1 MSKVKRILSVIM
13 AMVMVLAMSVPTFAG
28 TVTPSKITVNN
39 LDAKATITWL
49 QIIEPSQSTATG
61 WTFTNGALAEFRKV
75 TTFSSLD
82 EQQILW
88 KLIKYADK
96 DNKVTAPAGTTA
108 ATAADFQAAMAN
120 IELNLG
126 DSYTNTGVKGNEI
139 TAEKAGVYAIKATTT
154 DTANYAYSPMA
165 AFVSFKPY
173 TTAPTALDSAT
184 VNAKRT
190 RIKIEKTSSETDGV
204 VEIDKEVEYKVT
216 TNVPYISD
224 DVADEN
230 VKYTITDQITGAEYS
245 VKNGKLDVTVI
256 LGEGA
261 AAKTETR
268 QVTVTTTTTTTGST
282 GQSFVL
288 DLSNIAKDRKNA
300 NLSLVIKYKAI
311 VKSEKVENTVVPND
325 GKHTF
330 TPKTNTLYTAK
341 ITMTKTDDASVK
353 LEGAGFVV
361 YRVDGEKTYYALVEK
376 DTSKSNNEYVVT
388 GWTENFETAKAE
400 NNLVMTD
407 SEGKVVVRGLDDT
420 YTYKFKE
427 VKAPEGYS
435 VNTDDSTATWDV
447 STDEKP
453 QTPDKRTGTASM
465 TDTKLSALPST
476 GGIGTTIFTIG
487 GCAIMIVAAGLFFA
501 TRRKTQK

>member
-61 WTFTNGALAEFRKV
+61 WTFTNGALAEFQKV
-75 TTFSSLD
+75 TAFSELD

-96 DNKVTAPAGTTA
+96 DNKVTVPADTTA
-108 ATAADFQAAMAN
+108 ATAADFQAAMVN
-120 IELNLG
+120 VEKNLG
-126 DSYTNTGVKGNEI
+126 NSYTDNDVKGNEI
-139 TAEKAGVYAIKATTT
+139 TANKAGVYAIKATTT

-173 TTAPTALDSAT
+173 TTAPTALDNAT

-190 RIKIEKTSSETDGV
+190 TIKIEKTSSETDGV
-204 VEIDKEVEYKVT
+204 VEINKEVEYKVT

-224 DVADEN
+224 NVADKD
-230 VKYTITDQITGAEYS
+230 VKYTITDKITGAEYS
-245 VKNGKLDVTVI
+245 AKNGTLDVTVI
-256 LGEGA
+256 LGDGE

-268 QVTVTTTTTTTGST
+268 QVTVKTETEPA

-288 DLSNIAKDRKNA
+288 DLSDIAKNRNNA

-325 GKHTF
+325 GNHTF

-341 ITMTKTDDASVK
+341 ITMTKTGNASAK

-361 YRVDGEKTYYALVEK
+361 YRVDGEKTYYALVVK

-407 SEGKVVVRGLDDT
+407 SEGKVVVRGLDDS

-435 VNTDDSTATWDV
+435 VNTDDSTATWDA

>member
-61 WTFTNGALAEFRKV
+61 WTFTNGALAEFQKV
-75 TTFSSLD
+75 TAFSELD

-96 DNKVTAPAGTTA
+96 DNKVTVPADTTA
-108 ATAADFQAAMAN
+108 ATAADFQAAMVN
-120 IELNLG
+120 VEKNLG
-126 DSYTNTGVKGNEI
+126 NSYTDNDVKGNEI
-139 TAEKAGVYAIKATTT
+139 TANKAGVYAIKATTT

-173 TTAPTALDSAT
+173 TTAPTALDNAT

-190 RIKIEKTSSETDGV
+190 TIKIEKTSSETDGV
-204 VEIDKEVEYKVT
+204 VEINKEVEYKVT

-224 DVADEN
+224 NVADKD
-230 VKYTITDQITGAEYS
+230 VKYTITDKITGAEYS
-245 VKNGKLDVTVI
+245 AKNGTLDVTVI
-256 LGEGA
+256 LGDGE

-268 QVTVTTTTTTTGST
+268 QVTVKTETEPA

-288 DLSNIAKDRKNA
+288 DLSDIAKNRNNA

-325 GKHTF
+325 GNHTF

-341 ITMTKTDDASVK
+341 ITMTKTDDASAK

-361 YRVDGEKTYYALVEK
+361 YRVDGEKTYYALVVK

-407 SEGKVVVRGLDDT
+407 SEGKVVVRGLDDS

-435 VNTDDSTATWDV
+435 VNTDDSTATWDA

>member
-1 MSKVKRILSVIM
+1 MSKVKKILSVIM

-61 WTFTNGALAEFRKV
+61 WTFTNGALAEFQKV
-75 TTFSSLD
+75 TAFSELD

-96 DNKVTAPAGTTA
+96 DNKVTVPAGTTA
-108 ATAADFQAAMAN
+108 ATAADFQAAMVN
-120 IELNLG
+120 VEKNLG
-126 DSYTNTGVKGNEI
+126 NSYTANDVKGNEI
-139 TAEKAGVYAIKATTT
+139 TANKAGVYAIKATTT

-173 TTAPTALDSAT
+173 KTAPTALDNAT

-190 RIKIEKTSSETDGV
+190 TIKIEKTSSETDGV
-204 VEIDKEVEYKVT
+204 VEINKEVEYTVT

-224 DVADEN
+224 NVADKD
-230 VKYTITDQITGAEYS
+230 VKYTITDKITGAEYS
-245 VKNGKLDVTVI
+245 AKNGTLDVTVI
-256 LGEGA
+256 LGDGE

-268 QVTVTTTTTTTGST
+268 QVTVKTETEPA

-288 DLSNIAKDRKNA
+288 DLSDIAKNRNNA

-325 GKHTF
+325 GNHTF

-341 ITMTKTDDASVK
+341 ITMTKTGNASAK

-361 YRVDGEKTYYALVEK
+361 YRVDDEKTYYALVVK

-388 GWTENFETAKAE
+388 GWTENFEPAKAE

-407 SEGKVVVRGLDDT
+407 SEGKVVVRGLDDS

-435 VNTDDSTATWDV
+435 VNTDDSSATWDTA
-447 STDEKP
+447 TDENP

>member
-61 WTFTNGALAEFRKV
+61 WTFTNGALAEFQKV
-75 TTFSSLD
+75 TAFSELD

-96 DNKVTAPAGTTA
+96 DNKVTVPADTTA
-108 ATAADFQAAMAN
+108 ATAADFQAAMVN
-120 IELNLG
+120 VEKNLG
-126 DSYTNTGVKGNEI
+126 NSYTDNDVKGNEI
-139 TAEKAGVYAIKATTT
+139 TANKAGVYAIKATTT

-173 TTAPTALDSAT
+173 TTAPTALDNAT

-190 RIKIEKTSSETDGV
+190 TIKIEKTSSETDGV
-204 VEIDKEVEYKVT
+204 VEINKEVEYKVT

-224 DVADEN
+224 NVADKD
-230 VKYTITDQITGAEYS
+230 VKYTITDKITGAEYS
-245 VKNGKLDVTVI
+245 AKNGTLDVTVI
-256 LGEGA
+256 LGDRE

-268 QVTVTTTTTTTGST
+268 QVTVKTETEPA

-288 DLSNIAKDRKNA
+288 DLSDIAKNRNNA

-325 GKHTF
+325 GNHTF

-341 ITMTKTDDASVK
+341 ITMTKTGDASAK

-361 YRVDGEKTYYALVEK
+361 YRVDGEKTYYALVVK

-407 SEGKVVVRGLDDT
+407 SEGKVVVRGLDDS

-435 VNTDDSTATWDV
+435 VNTDDSTATWDA

>member
-39 LDAKATITWL
+39 LDEKATITWL

-61 WTFTNGALAEFRKV
+61 WTFTNGALAEFQKV
-75 TTFSSLD
+75 TAFSELD

-96 DNKVTAPAGTTA
+96 DNKVTVPADTTA
-108 ATAADFQAAMAN
+108 ATAADFQAAMVN
-120 IELNLG
+120 VEKNLG
-126 DSYTNTGVKGNEI
+126 NSYTDNDVKGNEI
-139 TAEKAGVYAIKATTT
+139 TANKAGVYAIKATTT

-173 TTAPTALDSAT
+173 TTAPTALDNAT

-190 RIKIEKTSSETDGV
+190 TIKIEKTSSETDGV
-204 VEIDKEVEYKVT
+204 VEINKEVEYKVT

-224 DVADEN
+224 NVADKD
-230 VKYTITDQITGAEYS
+230 VKYTITDKITGAEYS
-245 VKNGKLDVTVI
+245 AKNGTLDVTVI
-256 LGEGA
+256 LGDGE

-268 QVTVTTTTTTTGST
+268 QVTVKTETEPA

-288 DLSNIAKDRKNA
+288 DLSDIAKNRNNA

-325 GKHTF
+325 GNHTF

-341 ITMTKTDDASVK
+341 ITMTKTDDASAK

-361 YRVDGEKTYYALVEK
+361 YRVDGEKTYYALVVK

-407 SEGKVVVRGLDDT
+407 SEGKVVVRGLDDS

-435 VNTDDSTATWDV
+435 VNTDDSTATWDA

>member
-61 WTFTNGALAEFRKV
+61 WTFTNGALAEFQKV
-75 TTFSSLD
+75 TAFSGLD

-96 DNKVTAPAGTTA
+96 DNKVTVPAGTTA
-108 ATAADFQAAMAN
+108 ATAADFQAAMVN
-120 IELNLG
+120 VEKNLG
-126 DSYTNTGVKGNEI
+126 NSYTANDVKGNEI
-139 TAEKAGVYAIKATTT
+139 TANKAGVYAIKATTT

-173 TTAPTALDSAT
+173 TTAPTALDNAT

-190 RIKIEKTSSETDGV
+190 TIKIEKTSSETDGV
-204 VEIDKEVEYKVT
+204 VEINKEVEYTVT

-224 DVADEN
+224 NVADKD
-230 VKYTITDQITGAEYS
+230 VKYTITDKITGAEYS
-245 VKNGKLDVTVI
+245 AKNGTLDVTVI
-256 LGEGA
+256 LGDGE
-261 AAKTETR
+261 AAKTETEPA
-268 QVTVTTTTTTTGST
+268 

-288 DLSNIAKDRKNA
+288 DLSDIAKNRNNA

-325 GKHTF
+325 GNHTF

-341 ITMTKTDDASVK
+341 ITMTKTGDASAK

-361 YRVDGEKTYYALVEK
+361 YRVDGKKTYYALVVK

-407 SEGKVVVRGLDDT
+407 SEGKVVVRGLDDS

-435 VNTDDSTATWDV
+435 VNTDDSSATWDTA
-447 STDEKP
+447 TDENP

>member
-28 TVTPSKITVNN
+28 TVTSSKITVNN

-61 WTFTNGALAEFRKV
+61 WTFTNGALAEFQKV
-75 TTFSSLD
+75 TAFSELD

-96 DNKVTAPAGTTA
+96 DNKVTVPADTTA
-108 ATAADFQAAMAN
+108 ATAADFQAAMVN
-120 IELNLG
+120 VEKNLG
-126 DSYTNTGVKGNEI
+126 NSYTDNDVKGNEI
-139 TAEKAGVYAIKATTT
+139 TANKAGVYAIKATTT

-173 TTAPTALDSAT
+173 TTAPTALDNAT

-190 RIKIEKTSSETDGV
+190 TIKIEKTSSETDGV
-204 VEIDKEVEYKVT
+204 VEINKEVEYKVT

-224 DVADEN
+224 NVADKD
-230 VKYTITDQITGAEYS
+230 VKYTITDKITGAEYS
-245 VKNGKLDVTVI
+245 AKNGTLDVTVI
-256 LGEGA
+256 LGDGE

-268 QVTVTTTTTTTGST
+268 QVTVKTETEPA

-288 DLSNIAKDRKNA
+288 DLSDIAKNRNNA

-325 GKHTF
+325 GNHTF

-341 ITMTKTDDASVK
+341 ITMTKTGDASAK

-361 YRVDGEKTYYALVEK
+361 YRVDGEKTYYALVVK

-407 SEGKVVVRGLDDT
+407 SEGKVVVRGLDDS

-435 VNTDDSTATWDV
+435 VNTDDSTATWDA

>member
-61 WTFTNGALAEFRKV
+61 WTFTNGALAEFQKV
-75 TTFSSLD
+75 TAFSELD

-96 DNKVTAPAGTTA
+96 DNKVTVPADTTA
-108 ATAADFQAAMAN
+108 ATAADFQAAMVN
-120 IELNLG
+120 VEKNLG
-126 DSYTNTGVKGNEI
+126 NSYTDNDVKGNEI
-139 TAEKAGVYAIKATTT
+139 TANKAGVYAIKATTT

-173 TTAPTALDSAT
+173 TTAPTALDNAT

-190 RIKIEKTSSETDGV
+190 TIKIEKTSSETDGV
-204 VEIDKEVEYKVT
+204 VEINKEVEYKVT

-224 DVADEN
+224 NVADKD
-230 VKYTITDQITGAEYS
+230 VKYTITDKITGAEYS
-245 VKNGKLDVTVI
+245 AKNGTLDVKVI
-256 LGEGA
+256 LGDGE

-268 QVTVTTTTTTTGST
+268 QVTVKTETEPA

-288 DLSNIAKDRKNA
+288 DLSDIAKNRNNA

-325 GKHTF
+325 GNHTF

-341 ITMTKTDDASVK
+341 ITMTKTGDASAK

-361 YRVDGEKTYYALVEK
+361 YRVDGEKTYYALVVK

-407 SEGKVVVRGLDDT
+407 SEGKVVVRGLDDS

-435 VNTDDSTATWDV
+435 VNTDDSTATWDA

>member
-39 LDAKATITWL
+39 LDTKATITWL

-61 WTFTNGALAEFRKV
+61 WTFTNGALAEFQKV
-75 TTFSSLD
+75 TAFSELD

-96 DNKVTAPAGTTA
+96 DNKVTVPADTTA
-108 ATAADFQAAMAN
+108 ATAADFQAAMVN
-120 IELNLG
+120 VEKNLG
-126 DSYTNTGVKGNEI
+126 NSYTDNDVKGNEI
-139 TAEKAGVYAIKATTT
+139 TANKAGVYAIKATTT

-173 TTAPTALDSAT
+173 TTAPTALDNAT

-190 RIKIEKTSSETDGV
+190 TIKIEKTSSETDGV
-204 VEIDKEVEYKVT
+204 VEINKEVEYKVT

-224 DVADEN
+224 NVADKD
-230 VKYTITDQITGAEYS
+230 VKYTITDKITGAEYS
-245 VKNGKLDVTVI
+245 AKNGTLDVTVI
-256 LGEGA
+256 LGDGE

-268 QVTVTTTTTTTGST
+268 QVTVKTETEPA

-288 DLSNIAKDRKNA
+288 DLSDIAKNRNNA

-325 GKHTF
+325 GNHTF

-341 ITMTKTDDASVK
+341 ITMTKTGDASVK

-361 YRVDGEKTYYALVEK
+361 YRVDGEKTYYALVVK

-407 SEGKVVVRGLDDT
+407 SEGKVVVRGLDDS

-435 VNTDDSTATWDV
+435 VNTDDSTATWDA

>member
-61 WTFTNGALAEFRKV
+61 WTFTNGALAEFQKV
-75 TTFSSLD
+75 TAFSELD

-96 DNKVTAPAGTTA
+96 DNKVTVPADTTA
-108 ATAADFQAAMAN
+108 ATAADFQAAMVN
-120 IELNLG
+120 VEKNLG
-126 DSYTNTGVKGNEI
+126 NSYTDNDVKGNEI
-139 TAEKAGVYAIKATTT
+139 TANKAGVYAIKATTT

-173 TTAPTALDSAT
+173 TTAPTALDNAT

-190 RIKIEKTSSETDGV
+190 TIKIEKTSSETDGV
-204 VEIDKEVEYKVT
+204 VEINKEVEYKVT

-224 DVADEN
+224 NVADKD
-230 VKYTITDQITGAEYS
+230 VKYTITDKITGAEYS
-245 VKNGKLDVTVI
+245 AKNGTLDVTVI
-256 LGEGA
+256 LGDGE

-268 QVTVTTTTTTTGST
+268 QVTVKTETEPA

-288 DLSNIAKDRKNA
+288 DLSDIAKNRNNA

-325 GKHTF
+325 GNHTF

-341 ITMTKTDDASVK
+341 ITMTKTGDASAK

-361 YRVDGEKTYYALVEK
+361 YRVDGEKTYYALVVK

-407 SEGKVVVRGLDDT
+407 SEGKVVVRGLDDS

-435 VNTDDSTATWDV
+435 VNTDDSTATWDA

>member
-39 LDAKATITWL
+39 LDTKATITWL

-61 WTFTNGALAEFRKV
+61 WTFTNGALAEFQKV
-75 TTFSSLD
+75 TAFSELD

-96 DNKVTAPAGTTA
+96 DNKVTVPADTTA
-108 ATAADFQAAMAN
+108 ATAADFQAAMVN
-120 IELNLG
+120 VEKNLG
-126 DSYTNTGVKGNEI
+126 NSYTDNDVKGNEI
-139 TAEKAGVYAIKATTT
+139 TANKAGVYAIKATTT

-173 TTAPTALDSAT
+173 TTAPTALDNAT

-190 RIKIEKTSSETDGV
+190 TIKIEKTSSETDGV
-204 VEIDKEVEYKVT
+204 VEINKEVEYKVT

-224 DVADEN
+224 NVADKD
-230 VKYTITDQITGAEYS
+230 VKYTITDKITGAEYS
-245 VKNGKLDVTVI
+245 AKNGTLDVTVI
-256 LGEGA
+256 LGDGE

-268 QVTVTTTTTTTGST
+268 QVTVKTETEPA

-288 DLSNIAKDRKNA
+288 DLSDIAKNRNNA

-325 GKHTF
+325 GNHTF

-341 ITMTKTDDASVK
+341 ITMTKTGDTSAK

-361 YRVDGEKTYYALVEK
+361 YRVDGEKTYYALVVK

-407 SEGKVVVRGLDDT
+407 SEGKVVVRGLDDS

-435 VNTDDSTATWDV
+435 VNTDDSTATWDA

>member
-61 WTFTNGALAEFRKV
+61 WTFTNGALDEFQKV
-75 TTFSSLD
+75 TAFSGLD

-96 DNKVTAPAGTTA
+96 DNKVTVPADTTA
-108 ATAADFQAAMAN
+108 ATAADFQAAMVN
-120 IELNLG
+120 VEKNLG
-126 DSYTNTGVKGNEI
+126 NSYTANDVKGNEI
-139 TAEKAGVYAIKATTT
+139 TANKAGVYAIKATTT

-173 TTAPTALDSAT
+173 TTAPTALDNAT

-190 RIKIEKTSSETDGV
+190 TIKIEKTSSETDGV
-204 VEIDKEVEYKVT
+204 VEINKEVEYTVT

-224 DVADEN
+224 NVADKD
-230 VKYTITDQITGAEYS
+230 VKYTITDKITGAEYS
-245 VKNGKLDVTVI
+245 AKNGTLDVTVI
-256 LGEGA
+256 LGDGE

-268 QVTVTTTTTTTGST
+268 QVTVKTETEPA

-288 DLSNIAKDRKNA
+288 DLSDIAKNRNNT

-325 GKHTF
+325 GNHTF

-341 ITMTKTDDASVK
+341 ITMTKTDDASAK

-361 YRVDGEKTYYALVEK
+361 YRVDGEKTYYALVVK

-407 SEGKVVVRGLDDT
+407 SEGKVVVRGLDDS

-435 VNTDDSTATWDV
+435 VNTDDSTATWDA

>member
-61 WTFTNGALAEFRKV
+61 WTFTNGALAEFQKV
-75 TTFSSLD
+75 TAFSGLD

-96 DNKVTAPAGTTA
+96 DNKVTVPAYTTA
-108 ATAADFQAAMAN
+108 ATAADFQAAMVN
-120 IELNLG
+120 VEKNLG
-126 DSYTNTGVKGNEI
+126 NSYTANEVKGNEI
-139 TAEKAGVYAIKATTT
+139 TANKAGVYAIKATTT

-173 TTAPTALDSAT
+173 TTAPTALDNAT

-190 RIKIEKTSSETDGV
+190 TIKIEKTSSEIDGV
-204 VEIDKEVEYKVT
+204 VEINKEVEYTVT
-216 TNVPYISD
+216 TNIPYISD
-224 DVADEN
+224 NVADKD
-230 VKYTITDQITGAEYS
+230 VKYTITDKITGAEYS
-245 VKNGKLDVTVI
+245 AKNGTLDVTVI
-256 LGEGA
+256 LGDGE

-268 QVTVTTTTTTTGST
+268 QVTVKTETEPA

-288 DLSNIAKDRKNA
+288 DLSDIAKNRNNA
-300 NLSLVIKYKAI
+300 NLSLVIKYNAI

-325 GKHTF
+325 GNHTF

-341 ITMTKTDDASVK
+341 ITMTKTGDASAK

-361 YRVDGEKTYYALVEK
+361 YRVDGEKTYYASVVK
-376 DTSKSNNEYVVT
+376 DISKSNNEYVVT

-407 SEGKVVVRGLDDT
+407 SEGKVVVRGLDDS

-435 VNTDDSTATWDV
+435 VNTDDSTATWDA

>member
-61 WTFTNGALAEFRKV
+61 WTFTNGALAEFQKV
-75 TTFSSLD
+75 TAFSELD

-96 DNKVTAPAGTTA
+96 DNKVTVPADT
-108 ATAADFQAAMAN
+108 TAADFQAAMVN
-120 IELNLG
+120 VEKNLG
-126 DSYTNTGVKGNEI
+126 NSYTDNDVKGNEI
-139 TAEKAGVYAIKATTT
+139 TANKAGVYAIKATTT

-173 TTAPTALDSAT
+173 TTAPTALDNAT

-190 RIKIEKTSSETDGV
+190 TIKIEKTSSETDGV
-204 VEIDKEVEYKVT
+204 VEINKEVEYKVT

-224 DVADEN
+224 NVADKD
-230 VKYTITDQITGAEYS
+230 VKYTITDKITGAEYS
-245 VKNGKLDVTVI
+245 AKNGTLDVTVI
-256 LGEGA
+256 LGDGE

-268 QVTVTTTTTTTGST
+268 QVTVKTETEPA

-288 DLSNIAKDRKNA
+288 DLSDIAKNRNNA

-325 GKHTF
+325 GNHTF

-341 ITMTKTDDASVK
+341 ITMTKTGDASAK

-361 YRVDGEKTYYALVEK
+361 YRVDGEKTYYALVVK

-407 SEGKVVVRGLDDT
+407 SEGKVVVRGLDDS

-435 VNTDDSTATWDV
+435 VNTDDSTATWDA

>member
-61 WTFTNGALAEFRKV
+61 WTFTNGALAEFQKV
-75 TTFSSLD
+75 GTFSSLD

-96 DNKVTAPAGTTA
+96 DNKVTVPAGTTA
-108 ATAADFQAAMAN
+108 ATAADFQAAMTN
-120 IELNLG
+120 VQKNLG
-126 DSYTNTGVKGNEI
+126 NSYVHTDVTSNEI
-139 TAEKAGVYAIKATTT
+139 TARKAGVYAIKAETT

-173 TTAPTALDSAT
+173 TTAPTALDNET

-190 RIKIEKTSSETDGV
+190 TIKIEKTSSETDGV
-204 VEIDKEVEYKVT
+204 VEIDKEVEYIVT

-224 DVADEN
+224 DVEDKD
-230 VKYTITDQITGAEYS
+230 VKYTITDTITGAEYS
-245 VKNGKLDVTVI
+245 AKDGTLNVTVI
-256 LGEGA
+256 LGEGE

-268 QVTVTTTTTTTGST
+268 QVTVTPGTT

-288 DLSNIAKDRKNA
+288 DLSDIAKDRRNA

-311 VKSEKVENTVVPND
+311 VKSEIVENTVEPN
-325 GKHTF
+325 GGNHTF

-341 ITMTKTDDASVK
+341 ITMTKTGEANVK
-353 LEGAGFVV
+353 LAGAGFVV
-361 YRVDGEKTYYALVEK
+361 YRVDGEKTYYALVKK
-376 DTSKSNNEYVVT
+376 DNSKTTNNEYVVT

-400 NNLVMTD
+400 RNLVMTD

>member
-61 WTFTNGALAEFRKV
+61 WTFTNGALAEFQKV
-75 TTFSSLD
+75 GTFSSLD

-96 DNKVTAPAGTTA
+96 DNKVTVPAGTTA
-108 ATAADFQAAMAN
+108 ATAEDFQAAMTN
-120 IELNLG
+120 VQKNLG
-126 DSYTNTGVKGNEI
+126 NSYVHTDVTSNEI
-139 TAEKAGVYAIKATTT
+139 TARKAGVYAIKAETT

-173 TTAPTALDSAT
+173 TTAPTALDNET

-190 RIKIEKTSSETDGV
+190 TIKIEKTSSETDGV
-204 VEIDKEVEYKVT
+204 VEIDKEVEYIVT

-224 DVADEN
+224 DVEDKD
-230 VKYTITDQITGAEYS
+230 VKYTITDTITGAEYS
-245 VKNGKLDVTVI
+245 AKDGTLNVTVI
-256 LGEGA
+256 LGEGE

-268 QVTVTTTTTTTGST
+268 QVTVTPGTT

-288 DLSNIAKDRKNA
+288 DLSDIAKDRRNA

-311 VKSEKVENTVVPND
+311 VKSEIVENTVEPND
-325 GKHTF
+325 GNHIF

-341 ITMTKTDDASVK
+341 ITMTKTGEANVK
-353 LEGAGFVV
+353 LAGAGFVV
-361 YRVDGEKTYYALVEK
+361 YRVDGEKTYYALVKK
-376 DTSKSNNEYVVT
+376 DNSKTTNNEYVVT

-400 NNLVMTD
+400 RNLVMTD

>member
-39 LDAKATITWL
+39 LDTKATITWL

-61 WTFTNGALAEFRKV
+61 WTFTNGALAEFQKV
-75 TTFSSLD
+75 TAFSELD

-96 DNKVTAPAGTTA
+96 DNKVTVPADT
-108 ATAADFQAAMAN
+108 TAADFQAAMVN
-120 IELNLG
+120 VEKNLG
-126 DSYTNTGVKGNEI
+126 NSYTDNDVKGNEI
-139 TAEKAGVYAIKATTT
+139 TANKAGVYAIKATTT

-173 TTAPTALDSAT
+173 TTAPTALDNAT

-190 RIKIEKTSSETDGV
+190 TIKIEKTSSETDGV
-204 VEIDKEVEYKVT
+204 VEINKEVEYKVT

-224 DVADEN
+224 NVADKD
-230 VKYTITDQITGAEYS
+230 VKYTITDKITGAEYS
-245 VKNGKLDVTVI
+245 AKNGTLDVTVI
-256 LGEGA
+256 LGDGE

-268 QVTVTTTTTTTGST
+268 QVTVKTETEPA

-288 DLSNIAKDRKNA
+288 DLSDIAKNRNNA

-325 GKHTF
+325 ENHTF

-341 ITMTKTDDASVK
+341 ITMTKTGDASAK

-361 YRVDGEKTYYALVEK
+361 YRVDGEKTYYALVVK

-407 SEGKVVVRGLDDT
+407 SEGKVVVRGLDDS

-435 VNTDDSTATWDV
+435 VNTDDSTATWDA

>member
-61 WTFTNGALAEFRKV
+61 WTFTNGALAEFQKV
-75 TTFSSLD
+75 TAFSELD

-96 DNKVTAPAGTTA
+96 DNKVTVPADTTA
-108 ATAADFQAAMAN
+108 ATAADFQAAMVN
-120 IELNLG
+120 VEKNLG
-126 DSYTNTGVKGNEI
+126 NSYTDNDVKGNEI
-139 TAEKAGVYAIKATTT
+139 TANKAGVYAIKATTT

-173 TTAPTALDSAT
+173 TTAPTALDNAT

-190 RIKIEKTSSETDGV
+190 TIKIEKTSSETDGV
-204 VEIDKEVEYKVT
+204 VEINKEVEYKVT

-224 DVADEN
+224 NVADKD
-230 VKYTITDQITGAEYS
+230 VKYTITDKITGAEYS
-245 VKNGKLDVTVI
+245 AKNGTLDVTVI
-256 LGEGA
+256 LGDGE

-268 QVTVTTTTTTTGST
+268 QVTVKTETEPA

-288 DLSNIAKDRKNA
+288 DLSDIAKNRNNA

-325 GKHTF
+325 GNHTF

-341 ITMTKTDDASVK
+341 ITMTKTGDVSAK

-361 YRVDGEKTYYALVEK
+361 YRVDGEKTYYALVVK

-407 SEGKVVVRGLDDT
+407 SEGKVVVRGLDDS

-435 VNTDDSTATWDV
+435 VNTDDSTATWDAL
-447 STDEKP
+447 TDEKP

>member
-61 WTFTNGALAEFRKV
+61 WTFTNGALAEFQKV
-75 TTFSSLD
+75 TAFSELD

-96 DNKVTAPAGTTA
+96 DNKVTVPADTTA
-108 ATAADFQAAMAN
+108 ATAADFQAAMVN
-120 IELNLG
+120 VEKNLG
-126 DSYTNTGVKGNEI
+126 NSYTDNDVKGNEI
-139 TAEKAGVYAIKATTT
+139 TANKAGVYAIKATTT

-173 TTAPTALDSAT
+173 TTAPTALDNAT

-190 RIKIEKTSSETDGV
+190 TIKIEKTSSETDGV
-204 VEIDKEVEYKVT
+204 VEINKEVEYKVT

-224 DVADEN
+224 NVADKD
-230 VKYTITDQITGAEYS
+230 VKYTITDKITGAEYS
-245 VKNGKLDVTVI
+245 AKNGTLDVTVI
-256 LGEGA
+256 LGDGE

-268 QVTVTTTTTTTGST
+268 QVTVKTETEPA

-288 DLSNIAKDRKNA
+288 DLSDIAKNRNNA

-325 GKHTF
+325 GNHTF

-341 ITMTKTDDASVK
+341 ITMTKTGDASAK

-361 YRVDGEKTYYALVEK
+361 YRVDGEKTYYALVVK

-407 SEGKVVVRGLDDT
+407 SEGKVVVRGLDDS

-435 VNTDDSTATWDV
+435 VNTDDSTATWDA
-447 STDEKP
+447 STGEKP

>member
-1 MSKVKRILSVIM
+1 
-13 AMVMVLAMSVPTFAG
+13 
-28 TVTPSKITVNN
+28 
-39 LDAKATITWL
+39 
-49 QIIEPSQSTATG
+49 
-61 WTFTNGALAEFRKV
+61 
-75 TTFSSLD
+75 
-82 EQQILW
+82 
-88 KLIKYADK
+88 
-96 DNKVTAPAGTTA
+96 
-108 ATAADFQAAMAN
+108 
-120 IELNLG
+120 
-126 DSYTNTGVKGNEI
+126 
-139 TAEKAGVYAIKATTT
+139 
-154 DTANYAYSPMA
+154 
-165 AFVSFKPY
+165 
-173 TTAPTALDSAT
+173 
-184 VNAKRT
+184 
-190 RIKIEKTSSETDGV
+190 
-204 VEIDKEVEYKVT
+204 
-216 TNVPYISD
+216 
-224 DVADEN
+224 
-230 VKYTITDQITGAEYS
+230 
-245 VKNGKLDVTVI
+245 
-256 LGEGA
+256 
-261 AAKTETR
+261 
-268 QVTVTTTTTTTGST
+268 
-282 GQSFVL
+282 
-288 DLSNIAKDRKNA
+288 
-300 NLSLVIKYKAI
+300 
-311 VKSEKVENTVVPND
+311 
-325 GKHTF
+325 
-330 TPKTNTLYTAK
+330 
-341 ITMTKTDDASVK
+341 MTKTDDASVK

>member
-13 AMVMVLAMSVPTFAG
+13 SMVMVLAMSVPTFAG

-61 WTFTNGALAEFRKV
+61 WTFTNGALAEFQKV
-75 TTFSSLD
+75 TAFSELD

-96 DNKVTAPAGTTA
+96 DNKVTVPADTTA
-108 ATAADFQAAMAN
+108 ATAADFQAAMVN
-120 IELNLG
+120 VEKNLG
-126 DSYTNTGVKGNEI
+126 NSYTDNDVKGNEI
-139 TAEKAGVYAIKATTT
+139 TANKAGVYAIKATTT

-173 TTAPTALDSAT
+173 TTAPTALDNAT

-190 RIKIEKTSSETDGV
+190 TIKIEKTSSETDGV
-204 VEIDKEVEYKVT
+204 VEINKEVEYKVT

-224 DVADEN
+224 NVADKD
-230 VKYTITDQITGAEYS
+230 VKYTITDKITGAEYS
-245 VKNGKLDVTVI
+245 AKNGTLDVTVI
-256 LGEGA
+256 LGDGE

-268 QVTVTTTTTTTGST
+268 QVTVKTETEPA

-288 DLSNIAKDRKNA
+288 DLSDIAKNRNNA

-325 GKHTF
+325 GNHTF

-341 ITMTKTDDASVK
+341 ITMTKTGDESAK

-361 YRVDGEKTYYALVEK
+361 YRVDGEKTYYALVVK

-400 NNLVMTD
+400 NKLVMTD
-407 SEGKVVVRGLDDT
+407 SEGKVVVRGLDDS

-435 VNTDDSTATWDV
+435 VNTNDSTATWDA

-453 QTPDKRTGTASM
+453 QTPDKCTGTASM

>member
-61 WTFTNGALAEFRKV
+61 WTFTNGALAEFQKV
-75 TTFSSLD
+75 TAFSELD

-96 DNKVTAPAGTTA
+96 DNKVTVPADTTA
-108 ATAADFQAAMAN
+108 ATAADFQAAMVN
-120 IELNLG
+120 VEKNLG
-126 DSYTNTGVKGNEI
+126 NSYTDNDVKGNEI
-139 TAEKAGVYAIKATTT
+139 TANKAGVYAIKATTT

-173 TTAPTALDSAT
+173 TTAPTALDNAT

-190 RIKIEKTSSETDGV
+190 TIKIEKTSSETDGV
-204 VEIDKEVEYKVT
+204 VEINKEVEYKVT

-224 DVADEN
+224 NVADKD
-230 VKYTITDQITGAEYS
+230 VKYTITDKITGAEYS
-245 VKNGKLDVTVI
+245 AKNGTLDVTVI
-256 LGEGA
+256 LGDGE

-268 QVTVTTTTTTTGST
+268 QVTVKTETEPA

-288 DLSNIAKDRKNA
+288 DLSDIAKNRNNA

-325 GKHTF
+325 GNHTF

-341 ITMTKTDDASVK
+341 ITMTKTGDASAK

-361 YRVDGEKTYYALVEK
+361 YRVDGEKTYYALVVK

-407 SEGKVVVRGLDDT
+407 SEGKVVVRGLDDS

-435 VNTDDSTATWDV
+435 VNTDDSTAKWDA

>member
-61 WTFTNGALAEFRKV
+61 WTFTNGALAEFQKV
-75 TTFSSLD
+75 GTFSSLD

-96 DNKVTAPAGTTA
+96 DNKVTVPAGTTA
-108 ATAADFQAAMAN
+108 ATAADFQAAMTN
-120 IELNLG
+120 VQKNLG
-126 DSYTNTGVKGNEI
+126 NSYVHTDVTSNEI
-139 TAEKAGVYAIKATTT
+139 TARKAGVYAIKAETT

-173 TTAPTALDSAT
+173 TTAPTALDNET

-190 RIKIEKTSSETDGV
+190 TIKIEKTSSETDGV
-204 VEIDKEVEYKVT
+204 VEIDKEVEYIVT

-224 DVADEN
+224 DVEDKD
-230 VKYTITDQITGAEYS
+230 VKYTITDTITGAEYS
-245 VKNGKLDVTVI
+245 AKDGTLNVTVI
-256 LGEGA
+256 LGEGE

-268 QVTVTTTTTTTGST
+268 QVTVTPGTT

-288 DLSNIAKDRKNA
+288 DLSDIAKDRRNA

-311 VKSEKVENTVVPND
+311 VKSEIVENTVEPND
-325 GKHTF
+325 GNHTF

-341 ITMTKTDDASVK
+341 ITMTKTGEANVK
-353 LEGAGFVV
+353 LAGAGFVV
-361 YRVDGEKTYYALVEK
+361 YRVDGEKTYYALVKK
-376 DTSKSNNEYVVT
+376 DNSKTTNNEYVVT

-400 NNLVMTD
+400 RKLVMTD

>member
-61 WTFTNGALAEFRKV
+61 WTFTNGALAEFQKV
-75 TTFSSLD
+75 TAFSELD

-96 DNKVTAPAGTTA
+96 DNKVTVPADTTA
-108 ATAADFQAAMAN
+108 ATAADFQAAMVN
-120 IELNLG
+120 VEKNLG
-126 DSYTNTGVKGNEI
+126 NSYTDNDVKGNEI
-139 TAEKAGVYAIKATTT
+139 TANKAGVYAIKATTT

-173 TTAPTALDSAT
+173 TTAPTALDNAT

-190 RIKIEKTSSETDGV
+190 TIKIEKKSSETDGV
-204 VEIDKEVEYKVT
+204 VEINKEVEYKVT

-224 DVADEN
+224 NVADKD
-230 VKYTITDQITGAEYS
+230 VKYTITDKITGAEYS
-245 VKNGKLDVTVI
+245 AKNGTLDVTVI
-256 LGEGA
+256 LGDGE

-268 QVTVTTTTTTTGST
+268 QVTVKTETEPA

-288 DLSNIAKDRKNA
+288 DLSDIAKNRNNA

-325 GKHTF
+325 GNHTF

-341 ITMTKTDDASVK
+341 ITMTKTGDVSAK

-361 YRVDGEKTYYALVEK
+361 YRVDGEKTYYALVVK

-407 SEGKVVVRGLDDT
+407 PEGKVVVRGLDDS

-435 VNTDDSTATWDV
+435 VNTDDSTATWDA

>member
-39 LDAKATITWL
+39 LDAQATITWL

-61 WTFTNGALAEFRKV
+61 WAFTNGVLAEFQKV

-96 DNKVTAPAGTTA
+96 DNKVTVPEGITA
-108 ATAADFQAAMAN
+108 ATAKDFQAAMAN

-126 DSYTNTGVKGNEI
+126 TSYVDTDVTGNEI
-139 TAEKAGVYAIKATTT
+139 TAKKAGVYAIKATTS

-173 TTAPTALDSAT
+173 TTPAPTELDNAT

-190 RIKIEKTSSETDGV
+190 TIKIEKTSSETDGV
-204 VEIDKEVEYKVT
+204 VEIDKEVEYQVT

-224 DVADEN
+224 DVADDK
-230 VKYTITDQITGAEYS
+230 VTYTITDKITGAEYS
-245 VKNGKLDVTVI
+245 AKNGKLDVTVI
-256 LGEGA
+256 LGEGE

-268 QVTVTTTTTTTGST
+268 QVVVKAETEPT

-288 DLSNIAKDRKNA
+288 DLSDIAKNRKNA

-311 VKSEKVENTVVPND
+311 VKSEKVENTVKPND

-330 TPKTNTLYTAK
+330 TPNKNTLYTAK
-341 ITMTKTDDASVK
+341 ITMTKTGEANVK
-353 LEGAGFVV
+353 LAGAGFVV
-361 YRVDGEKTYYALVEK
+361 YRVDGENKYYALVEK
-376 DTSKSNNEYVVT
+376 DNSKSNNEYVVT
-388 GWTENFETAKAE
+388 GWTENFETAKVE
-400 NNLVMTD
+400 RNLVMTD
-407 SEGKVVVRGLDDT
+407 SDGKVVVRGLDDS
-420 YTYKFKE
+420 YEYKFKE

-447 STDEKP
+447 TTAEKP

>member
-61 WTFTNGALAEFRKV
+61 WTFTNGALAEFQKV
-75 TTFSSLD
+75 TAFSELD

-96 DNKVTAPAGTTA
+96 DNKVTVPADTTA
-108 ATAADFQAAMAN
+108 ATAADFQAAMVN
-120 IELNLG
+120 VEKNLG
-126 DSYTNTGVKGNEI
+126 NSYTANDVKGNEI
-139 TAEKAGVYAIKATTT
+139 TANKAGVYAIKATTT

-173 TTAPTALDSAT
+173 TTAPTALDNAT

-190 RIKIEKTSSETDGV
+190 TIKIEKTSSETDGV
-204 VEIDKEVEYKVT
+204 VEINKEVEYKVT

-224 DVADEN
+224 NVADKD
-230 VKYTITDQITGAEYS
+230 VKYTITDKITGAEYS
-245 VKNGKLDVTVI
+245 AKNGTLDVTVI
-256 LGEGA
+256 LGDGE

-268 QVTVTTTTTTTGST
+268 QVTVKTETEPA

-288 DLSNIAKDRKNA
+288 DLSDIAKNRNNA

-325 GKHTF
+325 GNHTF

-341 ITMTKTDDASVK
+341 ITMTKTGDTSAK

-361 YRVDGEKTYYALVEK
+361 YRVDGEKTYYALVVK

-407 SEGKVVVRGLDDT
+407 SEGKVVVRGLDDS

-435 VNTDDSTATWDV
+435 VNTDDSTATWDA

>member
-61 WTFTNGALAEFRKV
+61 WTFTNGALAEFQKV
-75 TTFSSLD
+75 GTFSSLD

-96 DNKVTAPAGTTA
+96 DNKVTVPAGTTA

-120 IELNLG
+120 VQKNLG
-126 DSYTNTGVKGNEI
+126 NSYVNTDVTSNEI
-139 TAEKAGVYAIKATTT
+139 TARKAGVYAIKAQTT

-173 TTAPTALDSAT
+173 TTAPTALDNAT

-190 RIKIEKTSSETDGV
+190 TIKIEKTSSEKDGV
-204 VEIDKEVEYKVT
+204 VEIDKEVEYTVT

-224 DVADEN
+224 DVEDKD
-230 VKYTITDQITGAEYS
+230 VKYTITDTITGAEYS
-245 VKNGKLDVTVI
+245 AKDGTLNVTVI
-256 LGEGA
+256 LGEGE

-268 QVTVTTTTTTTGST
+268 QVTVTPGTT

-288 DLSNIAKDRKNA
+288 DLSDIAKDRRNA

-311 VKSEKVENTVVPND
+311 VKSEIVKNTVEPND

-341 ITMTKTDDASVK
+341 ITMTKTGEVNVK
-353 LEGAGFVV
+353 LAGAGFVV
-361 YRVDGEKTYYALVEK
+361 YRVDREKTYYALVEK
-376 DTSKSNNEYVVT
+376 DNSKTNNEYVVT

-400 NNLVMTD
+400 KNLVMTD
-407 SEGKVVVRGLDDT
+407 SEGKVVVRGLDDS
-420 YTYKFKE
+420 YIYKFTE

-435 VNTDDSTATWDV
+435 VNTDDSSATWDAA
-447 STDEKP
+447 TDENP

>member
-61 WTFTNGALAEFRKV
+61 WTFTNGALAEFQKV
-75 TTFSSLD
+75 TAFSELD

-96 DNKVTAPAGTTA
+96 DNKVTVPADTTA
-108 ATAADFQAAMAN
+108 ATAADFQAAMVN
-120 IELNLG
+120 VEKNLG
-126 DSYTNTGVKGNEI
+126 NSYTDNDVKGNEI
-139 TAEKAGVYAIKATTT
+139 TANKAGVYAIKATTT

-173 TTAPTALDSAT
+173 TTAPTALDNAT

-190 RIKIEKTSSETDGV
+190 TIKIEKTSSETDGV
-204 VEIDKEVEYKVT
+204 VEINKEVEYKVT

-224 DVADEN
+224 NVADKD
-230 VKYTITDQITGAEYS
+230 VKYTITDKITGAEYS
-245 VKNGKLDVTVI
+245 AKNGTLDVTVI
-256 LGEGA
+256 LGDGE

-268 QVTVTTTTTTTGST
+268 QVTVKTETEPA

-288 DLSNIAKDRKNA
+288 DLSDIAKNRNNA

-311 VKSEKVENTVVPND
+311 VKSEKVENTVVPN
-325 GKHTF
+325 GGNHTF

-341 ITMTKTDDASVK
+341 ITMTKTGDASAK

-361 YRVDGEKTYYALVEK
+361 YRVDGEKTYYALVVK

-407 SEGKVVVRGLDDT
+407 SEGKVVVRGLDDS

-435 VNTDDSTATWDV
+435 VNTDDSTATWDA

>member
-61 WTFTNGALAEFRKV
+61 WTFTNGALAEFQKV
-75 TTFSSLD
+75 TAFSELD

-96 DNKVTAPAGTTA
+96 DNKVTVPADTTA
-108 ATAADFQAAMAN
+108 ATAADFQAAMVN
-120 IELNLG
+120 VEKNLG
-126 DSYTNTGVKGNEI
+126 NSYTDNDVKGNEI
-139 TAEKAGVYAIKATTT
+139 TANKAGVYAIKATTT

-173 TTAPTALDSAT
+173 TTAPTALDNAT

-190 RIKIEKTSSETDGV
+190 TIKIEKTSSETDGV
-204 VEIDKEVEYKVT
+204 VEINKEVEYKVT

-224 DVADEN
+224 NVADKD
-230 VKYTITDQITGAEYS
+230 VKYTITDKITGAEYS
-245 VKNGKLDVTVI
+245 AKNGTLDVTVI
-256 LGEGA
+256 LGDGE

-268 QVTVTTTTTTTGST
+268 QVTVKTETEPA

-288 DLSNIAKDRKNA
+288 DLSDIAKNRNNA

-325 GKHTF
+325 GNHTF

-341 ITMTKTDDASVK
+341 ITMTKTGDASAK

-361 YRVDGEKTYYALVEK
+361 YRVDGEKTYYALVVK

-388 GWTENFETAKAE
+388 GWTEKFETAKAE

-407 SEGKVVVRGLDDT
+407 SEGKVVVRGLDDS

-435 VNTDDSTATWDV
+435 VNTDDSTATWDA

>member
-61 WTFTNGALAEFRKV
+61 WTFTNGALAEFQKV
-75 TTFSSLD
+75 TAFSELD

-96 DNKVTAPAGTTA
+96 DNKVTVPADTTA
-108 ATAADFQAAMAN
+108 ATAADFQAAMVN
-120 IELNLG
+120 VEKNLG
-126 DSYTNTGVKGNEI
+126 NSYTDNDVKGNEI
-139 TAEKAGVYAIKATTT
+139 TANKAGVYAIKATTT

-173 TTAPTALDSAT
+173 TTAPTALDNAT

-190 RIKIEKTSSETDGV
+190 TIKIEKTSSETDGV
-204 VEIDKEVEYKVT
+204 VEINKEVEYKVT

-224 DVADEN
+224 NVADKD
-230 VKYTITDQITGAEYS
+230 VKYTITDKITGAEYS
-245 VKNGKLDVTVI
+245 AKNGTLDVTVI
-256 LGEGA
+256 LGDGE

-268 QVTVTTTTTTTGST
+268 QVTVKTETEPA

-288 DLSNIAKDRKNA
+288 DLSDIAKNRNNA

-325 GKHTF
+325 GNHTF

-341 ITMTKTDDASVK
+341 ITMTKTGDTSAK

-361 YRVDGEKTYYALVEK
+361 YRVDGEKTYYALVVK

-407 SEGKVVVRGLDDT
+407 SEGKVVVRGLDDS

-435 VNTDDSTATWDV
+435 VNTGDSTATWDA

>member
-39 LDAKATITWL
+39 LDAKATITFL

-61 WTFTNGALAEFRKV
+61 WTFTNGALAEFQKV
-75 TTFSSLD
+75 TAFSELD

-96 DNKVTAPAGTTA
+96 DNKVTVPADTTA
-108 ATAADFQAAMAN
+108 ATAADFQAAMVN
-120 IELNLG
+120 VEKNLG
-126 DSYTNTGVKGNEI
+126 NSYTDNDVKGNEI
-139 TAEKAGVYAIKATTT
+139 TANKAGVYAIKATTT

-173 TTAPTALDSAT
+173 TTAPTALDNAT

-190 RIKIEKTSSETDGV
+190 TIKIEKTSSETDGV
-204 VEIDKEVEYKVT
+204 VEINKEVEYKVT

-224 DVADEN
+224 NVADKD
-230 VKYTITDQITGAEYS
+230 VKYTITDKITGAEYS
-245 VKNGKLDVTVI
+245 AKNGTLDVTVI
-256 LGEGA
+256 LGDGE

-268 QVTVTTTTTTTGST
+268 QVTVKTETEPA

-288 DLSNIAKDRKNA
+288 DLSDIAKNRNNA

-325 GKHTF
+325 GNHTF

-341 ITMTKTDDASVK
+341 ITMTKTGDASAK

-361 YRVDGEKTYYALVEK
+361 YRVDGEKTYYALVVK

-407 SEGKVVVRGLDDT
+407 SEGKVVVRGLDDS

-435 VNTDDSTATWDV
+435 VNTDDSTATWDA

>member
-61 WTFTNGALAEFRKV
+61 WTFTNGALAEFQKV
-75 TTFSSLD
+75 TAFSELD

-96 DNKVTAPAGTTA
+96 DNKVTVPADTTA
-108 ATAADFQAAMAN
+108 ATAADFQAAMVN
-120 IELNLG
+120 VEKNLG
-126 DSYTNTGVKGNEI
+126 NSYKDNDVKGNEI
-139 TAEKAGVYAIKATTT
+139 TANKAGVYAIKATTT

-165 AFVSFKPY
+165 AFVSFKLY
-173 TTAPTALDSAT
+173 TTAPTALDNAT

-190 RIKIEKTSSETDGV
+190 TIKIEKTSSETDGV
-204 VEIDKEVEYKVT
+204 VEINKEVEYKVT

-224 DVADEN
+224 NVADKDF
-230 VKYTITDQITGAEYS
+230 KYTITDKITGAEYS
-245 VKNGKLDVTVI
+245 AKNGKLVVTVI
-256 LGEGA
+256 VGDGE

-268 QVTVTTTTTTTGST
+268 QVTVKTETEPA

-288 DLSNIAKDRKNA
+288 DLSDIAKNRNNV

-325 GKHTF
+325 GNHIF

-341 ITMTKTDDASVK
+341 ITMTKTGDVSAK

-407 SEGKVVVRGLDDT
+407 SEGKVVVRGLDDS

>member
-61 WTFTNGALAEFRKV
+61 WTFTNGALAEFQKV
-75 TTFSSLD
+75 TAFSGLD

-96 DNKVTAPAGTTA
+96 DNKVTVPADTTA
-108 ATAADFQAAMAN
+108 ATAADFQAAMVN
-120 IELNLG
+120 VEKNLG
-126 DSYTNTGVKGNEI
+126 NSYTANDVKDNEI
-139 TAEKAGVYAIKATTT
+139 TANKAGVYAIKATTT

-173 TTAPTALDSAT
+173 TTAPTALDNAT

-190 RIKIEKTSSETDGV
+190 TIKIEKTSSEIDGV
-204 VEIDKEVEYKVT
+204 VEINKEVEYTVT

-224 DVADEN
+224 NVADKD
-230 VKYTITDQITGAEYS
+230 VKYTITDKITGAEYS
-245 VKNGKLDVTVI
+245 AKNGTLDVTVI
-256 LGEGA
+256 LGDGE

-268 QVTVTTTTTTTGST
+268 QVTVKTETEPA

-288 DLSNIAKDRKNA
+288 DLSDIAKNRNNA

-325 GKHTF
+325 GNHTF

-341 ITMTKTDDASVK
+341 ITMTKTGDASAK

-361 YRVDGEKTYYALVEK
+361 YRVDGEKTYYALVVK

-388 GWTENFETAKAE
+388 GWTENFETAKVE

-407 SEGKVVVRGLDDT
+407 SEGKVVVRGLDDS

-435 VNTDDSTATWDV
+435 VNTDDSTATWDA

>member
-61 WTFTNGALAEFRKV
+61 WTFTNGALAEFQKV
-75 TTFSSLD
+75 TAFSELD

-96 DNKVTAPAGTTA
+96 DNKVTVPADTTA
-108 ATAADFQAAMAN
+108 ATAADFQAAMVN
-120 IELNLG
+120 VEKNLG
-126 DSYTNTGVKGNEI
+126 NSYTANDVKGNEI
-139 TAEKAGVYAIKATTT
+139 TANKAGVYAIKATTT

-173 TTAPTALDSAT
+173 TTAPTALDNAT

-190 RIKIEKTSSETDGV
+190 TIKIEKTSSETDGV
-204 VEIDKEVEYKVT
+204 VEINKEVEYKVT

-224 DVADEN
+224 NVADKD
-230 VKYTITDQITGAEYS
+230 VKYTITDKITGAEYS
-245 VKNGKLDVTVI
+245 AKNGTLDVTVI
-256 LGEGA
+256 LGDGE

-268 QVTVTTTTTTTGST
+268 QVTVKTETEPA

-288 DLSNIAKDRKNA
+288 DLSDIAKNRNNA

-325 GKHTF
+325 GNHTF

-341 ITMTKTDDASVK
+341 ITMTKTGDASAK

-361 YRVDGEKTYYALVEK
+361 YRVDGEKTYYALVVK

-407 SEGKVVVRGLDDT
+407 SEGKVVVRGLDDS

-435 VNTDDSTATWDV
+435 VNTDDSTATWDA
-447 STDEKP
+447 STEEKP

>member
-61 WTFTNGALAEFRKV
+61 WTFTNEALAEFQKV
-75 TTFSSLD
+75 PAFSALD

-96 DNKVTAPAGTTA
+96 DNKVTVPAGTTA

-120 IELNLG
+120 VEQSLG
-126 DSYTNTGVKGNEI
+126 NSYVKTDVTNNEI
-139 TAEKAGVYAIKATTT
+139 TAKKAGVYAIKATTT

-173 TTAPTALDSAT
+173 TTAPEALDNAT

-190 RIKIEKTSSETDGV
+190 TIKIEKTSSETDGV
-204 VEIDKEVEYKVT
+204 VEIDKEVVYTVT

-224 DVADEN
+224 DVADDK
-230 VKYTITDQITGAEYS
+230 VTYTITDTITGAEYS
-245 VKNGKLDVTVI
+245 AKDGKLDVTVT
-256 LGEGA
+256 LGEGQ

-268 QVTVTTTTTTTGST
+268 KVDVTTVGTK
-282 GQSFVL
+282 QQFVL
-288 DLSNIAKDRKNA
+288 DLSDIAKNRKNA
-300 NLSLVIKYKAI
+300 NLSLVINYKAI
-311 VKSEKVENTVVPND
+311 VKSEKVENTVEPND

-341 ITMTKTDDASVK
+341 ITMTKTDDTSVK
-353 LEGAGFVV
+353 LAGAGFVV
-361 YRVDGEKTYYALVEK
+361 YRVEGEKTYHALVVK

-400 NNLVMTD
+400 KNLVMTD

>member
-61 WTFTNGALAEFRKV
+61 WTFTNGALAEFQKV
-75 TTFSSLD
+75 TAFSELD

-96 DNKVTAPAGTTA
+96 DNKVTVPADTTA
-108 ATAADFQAAMAN
+108 ATAADFQAAMVN
-120 IELNLG
+120 VEKNLG
-126 DSYTNTGVKGNEI
+126 NSYTDNDVKGNEI
-139 TAEKAGVYAIKATTT
+139 TANKAGVYAIKATTT

-173 TTAPTALDSAT
+173 TTAPTALDNAT

-190 RIKIEKTSSETDGV
+190 TIKIEKTSSETDGV
-204 VEIDKEVEYKVT
+204 VEINKEVEYKVT

-224 DVADEN
+224 NVADKD
-230 VKYTITDQITGAEYS
+230 VKYTITDKITGAEYS
-245 VKNGKLDVTVI
+245 AKNGTLDVTVI
-256 LGEGA
+256 LGDGE

-268 QVTVTTTTTTTGST
+268 QVTVKTETEPA

-288 DLSNIAKDRKNA
+288 DLSDIAKNRNNA

-325 GKHTF
+325 GNHTF

-341 ITMTKTDDASVK
+341 ITMTKTGDASAK

-361 YRVDGEKTYYALVEK
+361 YRVDGEKTYYALVVK
-376 DTSKSNNEYVVT
+376 DISKSNNEYVVT

-407 SEGKVVVRGLDDT
+407 SEGKVVVRGLDDS

-435 VNTDDSTATWDV
+435 VNTDDSTATWDA